1 MLDTQGTSG
10 AGTRFAAMA
19 WALVRRQK
27 LNGAMATAA
36 VETEERSGGKRR
48 RLGLNRAAQKHKE
61 ATQETSPR
69 QREAEDVHARAW
81 KRTEGR
87 RRCSYGGEHCSQYL
101 QVCHSPKFTNYSQIF
116 ITTQKS
122 PKIKVVQ
129 NQKFYNF
136 AFITI
141 S

>member
-1 MLDTQGTSG
+1 MLDAQGTSG
-10 AGTRFAAMA
+10 TRTHFATMA
-19 WALVRRQK
+19 RALVQRQK

-48 RLGLNRAAQKHKE
+48 RPGLNRVAQKHKE

-69 QREAEDVHARAW
+69 QREAEDIHARVR

-122 PKIKVVQ
+122 PKTKVVQ

-136 AFITI
+136 SFITN